1 MTQNAADNLKTI
13 MAIILMLGVSIIH
26 VVIVIYLMEF
36 QEIPVLLSAVFIAFL
51 PSIIAYTNKVED
63 RKSILLW
70 NFLFLPIADMKIILD
85 FIGVKESEIK

>member
-36 QEIPVLLSAVFIAFL
+36 QEIPVLLSAVFITFL
-51 PSIIAYTNKVED
+51 PSIIAYINKVED